1 MTKSNSSKSVI
12 ARNGSE
18 LAKVLGLKPSAAYE
32 WEVQADLLAKLR
44 EVVIKCK
51 LTHEQVAKKA
61 KTSRTRITSILNANL
76 EHVSTDLLIRILGSL
91 GYEVSVS
98 VTKAK
103 IAA

>member
-1 MTKSNSSKSVI
+1 MAKSKTVI
-12 ARNGSE
+12 ARDAKE
-18 LAKVLGLKPSAAYE
+18 LAKVLGLKAQDAYE
-32 WEVQADLLAKLR
+32 WEVQANLLAKLR
-44 EVVIKCK
+44 EVVNRSK

-61 KTSRTRITSILNANL
+61 GTSRTRITSILNANL
-76 EHVSTDLLIRILGSL
+76 DHVSTDLLIRIFGSL

>member
-1 MTKSNSSKSVI
+1 
-12 ARNGSE
+12 
-18 LAKVLGLKPSAAYE
+18 
-32 WEVQADLLAKLR
+32 LAKLR
-44 EVVIKCK
+44 EVVNRSK

-61 KTSRTRITSILNANL
+61 GTSRTRITSILNANL
-76 EHVSTDLLIRILGSL
+76 DHVSTDLLIRIFGSL

>member
-1 MTKSNSSKSVI
+1 MAKSKTVI
-12 ARNGSE
+12 ARDAKE
-18 LAKVLGLKPSAAYE
+18 LAKVLGLKAQDAYE
-32 WEVQADLLAKLR
+32 WEVQANLLAKLR
-44 EVVIKCK
+44 EVVNRSK

-61 KTSRTRITSILNANL
+61 GTSRTRITSILNANL
-76 EHVSTDLLIRILGSL
+76 DHVSTDLLIRILGSL

>member
-1 MTKSNSSKSVI
+1 MAKRKTVI
-12 ARNGSE
+12 ARDAKE
-18 LAKVLGLKPSAAYE
+18 LAKVLGLKAQDAYE
-32 WEVQADLLAKLR
+32 WEVQANLLAKLR
-44 EVVIKCK
+44 EVVNRSK

-61 KTSRTRITSILNANL
+61 GTSRTRITSILNANL
-76 EHVSTDLLIRILGSL
+76 DHVSTDLLIRILGSL